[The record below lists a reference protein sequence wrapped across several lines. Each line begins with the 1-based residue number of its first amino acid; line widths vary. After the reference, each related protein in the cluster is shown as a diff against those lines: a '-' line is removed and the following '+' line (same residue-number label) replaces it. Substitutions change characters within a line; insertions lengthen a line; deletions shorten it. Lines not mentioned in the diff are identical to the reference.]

1 DLKTN
6 KFVYAGAVEEISIQ
20 ELAQTKEH
28 YIGLAYDSEEGGAEK
43 MHNQMQNIFLE
54 QIERFNGI
62 LIATTNLLDNIDSA
76 FSRRFDYKI
85 KFEKPTEKERL
96 EIWQKTLPKN
106 APIAKDL
113 NLAAIAKYP
122 LTGAQI
128 ALAIKNAV
136 MNVAIQ
142 NAPLFTNAVFER
154 AIKKELSGA
163 FGEEKTLGFLS

>member
-1 DLKTN
+1 
-6 KFVYAGAVEEISIQ
+6 VASA
-20 ELAQTKEH
+20 A
-28 YIGLAYDSEEGGAEK
+28 GGAEK

-54 QIERFNGI
+54 QIERFEGI
-62 LIATTNLLDNIDSA
+62 LIATTNLLENIDPA

-96 EIWQKTLPKN
+96 EIWQKALPKN
-106 APIAKDL
+106 APIDKKIDL
-113 NLAAIAKYP
+113 KQLAKYP

-128 ALAIKNAV
+128 ALAIKNAA
-136 MNVAIQ
+136 MIA
-142 NAPLFTNAVFER
+142 AGESTPLFTNAIFEK